1 MCRSEI
7 KFLIS
12 NSLISSILTNKRLT
26 FVYRVSQILFSYL
39 KSWINQDSISEKL
52 DTKTLYLSYIY
63 IYMRVF
69 CYIIRLFMIVSTFR

>member
-12 NSLISSILTNKRLT
+12 NSLIYSILTNKRLT

-39 KSWINQDSISEKL
+39 KSWINQESISEKL

-63 IYMRVF
+63 IYICVYF
-69 CYIIRLFMIVSTFR
+69 VI